1 LVVKG
6 YGFLQEQ
13 ATMPLTIRQAT
24 PADATI
30 IVDFNRRLAAE
41 SESKILDPAVVTA
54 GVAAALADPEKKGP
68 YFLAVDGEAILGQ
81 MQITYEW
88 SDWRNGWAWW
98 IQGVYVRPESRR
110 RGVFRALYEY
120 VYQLAK
126 QDPEVIALRL
136 YVDRHNSVA
145 QRTYLELG
153 MVSVNYLMLE
163 KYPL

>member
-6 YGFLQEQ
+6 YGFIQEQ
-13 ATMPLTIRQAT
+13 ATMPLTIRPAT
-24 PADATI
+24 PADASTI
-30 IVDFNRRLAAE
+30 VEFNRCLAAE
-41 SESKILDPAVVTA
+41 SESKTLDPAVVTA

-68 YFLAVDGEAILGQ
+68 YFLAIEGDAILGQ
-81 MQITYEW
+81 LQITYEW

-98 IQGVYVRPESRR
+98 IQGVYVHPESRR
-110 RGVFRALYEY
+110 RGVFRALYEH

-136 YVDRHNSVA
+136 YVDRNNSVA

-153 MVSVNYLMLE
+153 MEPVNYLMLE